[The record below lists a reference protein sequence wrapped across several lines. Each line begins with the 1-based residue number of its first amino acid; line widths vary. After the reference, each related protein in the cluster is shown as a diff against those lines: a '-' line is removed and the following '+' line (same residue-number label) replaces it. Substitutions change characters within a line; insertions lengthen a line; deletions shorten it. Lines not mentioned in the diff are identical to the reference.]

1 MVFEFAMWT
10 ILMGGKLYL
19 KRWKTQ
25 HAELESGLY
34 IGEADEASSTELEY
48 QTIKVDT
55 DKSGGKVGATRPM

>member
-1 MVFEFAMWT
+1 
-10 ILMGGKLYL
+10 MGGKLYL
-19 KRWKTQ
+19 ERWKAQ

-55 DKSGGKVGATRPM
+55 DKSGGKVDATRPV